1 MKDTYYGICFRNMG
15 ILQQMPDAHAVSF
28 LILPDSFYKSGFLYM
43 ISDNESRMG

>member
-1 MKDTYYGICFRNMG
+1 MKDTYYGICFRNRG
-15 ILQQMPDAHAVSF
+15 ILQQMPDARAVSF